1 MKFPRSVHDIG
12 ISLIISL
19 VVTETLVNAAAASP
33 FLKFECE
40 TSSPD
45 DYWPCNVLINR
56 PRPPAS
62 QDGVS
67 SDTAEVTCNSFSV
80 GKNAPC

>member
-1 MKFPRSVHDIG
+1 MKFPRSVHEIG

-19 VVTETLVNAAAASP
+19 IVTETLVNAAAASP

-40 TSSPD
+40 TTSPND
-45 DYWPCNVLINR
+45 NWPCDVLINR
-56 PRPPAS
+56 PWPPAS

-80 GKNAPC
+80 GKDDPC